1 MRLFIYKTL
10 FFGFIF
16 FILFLLFFGFLIKKI
31 ENKIFNNFSSE
42 KIIYFKEK
50 TREELRKSLKKERI
64 FKKEDAE
71 LLNQVFRKLEKE
83 INLK

>member
-16 FILFLLFFGFLIKKI
+16 FILFHLTFGFLIKNI
-31 ENKIFNNFSSE
+31 EKKIFNNFSSE
-42 KIIYFKEK
+42 KINYLKEK
-50 TREELRKSLKKERI
+50 TRVELRKSLEKDKI
-64 FKKEDAE
+64 LKKEDAE

-83 INLK
+83 INSK